1 MNKWH
6 LMEQE
11 KTQMILTFSGNVEAV
26 DSGERRTISG
36 KIAPYGEIGFTSA
49 GKVVFAPNSISA
61 AEPSK
66 VKLLMSHDN
75 SKPVGRMQSIT
86 SNADGLYASFKVSA
100 SSRGS
105 DAILL
110 AQEQLMDG
118 LSVGVEVTA
127 SKPQKDYLLVTA
139 ATLREVSLVES
150 AAFASAAVQKIAAA
164 AGDMPMDPNTSTST
178 KVTTTNTVINTTT
191 TETETESEAAVT
203 TAPDQ
208 NAPEAATAAEET
220 AAPVVEAARKIIRPS
235 VLDSQTV
242 RSPIIN
248 MGSYTEHKIKAAL
261 GNDDSKLYVT
271 AADDS
276 FTTNPAF
283 NPTQYLSEFPTNT
296 RFGTPAIDACSRGT
310 LPNSG
315 MTISVPSLVTS
326 AGGQAG
332 VAPTVTVEA
341 EGGAVDATGMV
352 TEYLTGTVS
361 KYSGMNTISVELL
374 ERSDP
379 NFYAELTN
387 QLQNAY
393 LKTLDTTVLAALITA
408 GQQGATQAATSAGII
423 GYAADAA
430 AKVYQATGYFA
441 QNYVANP
448 SQWQLLMGSVDS
460 TGRPIYSASQPM
472 NAAGLTQPGSIR
484 GNVLGLDLYVDKN
497 FAVTT
502 NIDDSAVILA
512 PEAFTV
518 YQSPQAYMSV
528 NVVSNLQVQVA
539 IYGYMAYIAKMPKGI
554 VRFNLT

>member
-1 MNKWH
+1 
-6 LMEQE
+6 
-11 KTQMILTFSGNVEAV
+11 MILTFSGNIEAV

-61 AEPSK
+61 ADPNK
-66 VKLLMSHDN
+66 IKLLMSHDN
-75 SKPVGRMQSIT
+75 SKPVGRMQNIT
-86 SNADGLYASFKVSA
+86 SAADGLYASFKVSA

-110 AQEQLMDG
+110 AQEKLMDG

-127 SKPQKDYLLVTA
+127 SKPEKDYLLVTA

-150 AAFASAAVQKIAAA
+150 AAFGSAAVQKIAAA
-164 AGDMPMDPNTSTST
+164 AGDMPVDAAMSQST

-208 NAPEAATAAEET
+208 SAPEAVDATEQ
-220 AAPVVEAARKIIRPS
+220 AAPTVEAARKIILPS
-235 VLDSQTV
+235 ALNSQRV
-242 RSPIIN
+242 RTPIVS

-261 GNDDSKLYVT
+261 GNEDSKLYIT

-276 FTTNPAF
+276 FSTNPGF

-296 RFGTPAIDACSRGT
+296 RFGTPSIDACSRGT
-310 LPNSG
+310 LPANG

-326 AGGQAG
+326 AGGQSG
-332 VAPTVTVEA
+332 VAPAVTVEA
-341 EGGAVDATGMV
+341 EGGAVQNTGMV
-352 TEYLTGTVS
+352 TEYLSGTIS
-361 KYSGMNTISVELL
+361 KYSGMNTISIELL
-374 ERSDP
+374 ERGYGDG
-379 NFYAELTN
+379 NFFSELTN

-393 LKTLDTTVLAALITA
+393 LKTLDTTVNAALVTA
-408 GQQGATQAATSAGII
+408 GSVATTAQAATSAGII
-423 GYAADAA
+423 GYASEAA
-430 AKVYQATGYFA
+430 RLVYEATGYFA
-441 QNYVANP
+441 NNYIANGA
-448 SQWQLLMGSVDS
+448 QWQLLTGAVDS

-472 NAAGLTQPGSIR
+472 NAGGLVQPGSIR

-497 FAVTT
+497 FAATT
-502 NIDDSAVILA
+502 VVDDSAIILA

-539 IYGYMAYIAKMPKGI
+539 IYGYMATIAKMPKGI
-554 VRFNLT
+554 IRYNFT

>member
-1 MNKWH
+1 MKGTA
-6 LMEQE
+6 L
-11 KTQMILTFSGNVEAV
+11 MILTFSGNIEAV
-26 DSGERRTISG
+26 DSGDRRTISG
-36 KIAPYGEIGFTSA
+36 KIAPYGEIGYTSA
-49 GKVVFAPNSISA
+49 GKVVFAEGSISA
-61 AEPSK
+61 PEPSR

-86 SNADGLYASFKVSA
+86 SAKDGLYASFKVSA

-127 SKPQKDYLLVTA
+127 SEPKKDYLLVTA

-164 AGDMPMDPNTSTST
+164 AGDMPVDAAMSQST

-208 NAPEAATAAEET
+208 SAPEAVDATEQ
-220 AAPVVEAARKIIRPS
+220 AAPTVEAARKIILPS
-235 VLDSQTV
+235 ALNSQRV
-242 RSPIIN
+242 RTPIVS
-248 MGSYTEHKIKAAL
+248 MATYTEHKIKAAL

-276 FTTNPAF
+276 FSTNPAF

-296 RFGTPAIDACSRGT
+296 RFGTPSIDACSRGV
-310 LPNSG
+310 LPTNG
-315 MTISVPSLVTS
+315 MTINVPSLVTS
-326 AGGQAG
+326 AGGQSG
-332 VAPTVTVEA
+332 VAPAVTVEA
-341 EGGAVDATGMV
+341 EAGAVQNTGMV
-352 TEYLTGTVS
+352 TEYLSGTVS
-361 KYSGMNTISVELL
+361 KYSGMNTISIELL

-393 LKTLDTTVLAALITA
+393 LKTIDTTVNAALITA
-408 GQQGATQAATSAGII
+408 GSVATTAQAATSAGII
-423 GYAADAA
+423 GYASEAS
-430 AKVYQATGYFA
+430 KLVYEATGYFA
-441 QNYVANP
+441 NNYIANG
-448 SQWQLLMGSVDS
+448 SQWQLLMGAVDS

-472 NAAGLTQPGSIR
+472 NAGGLVQPGSIR

-497 FAVTT
+497 FAATT
-502 NIDDSAVILA
+502 TVDDSAIILA

-539 IYGYMAYIAKMPKGI
+539 IYGYMATIAKMPKGI
-554 VRFNLT
+554 IRYNFT